1 MLCREKNGDLLL
13 DVLKTRNLIDILNGK
28 FNPQMNIIK
37 IFSKIGALYFN
48 FDKRAGRPPHSAS
61 SYTSVCTCFLLA

>member
-13 DVLKTRNLIDILNGK
+13 DVLKTRNLNDILNEK

-48 FDKRAGRPPHSAS
+48 FVKREGRPPRL
-61 SYTSVCTCFLLA
+61 SVLAFC